1 MNLNDYQEKAA
12 EFRGPGVPNEERVLG
27 LLAEAGEVAG
37 VFQKLCRGTF
47 QPQEAE
53 KLLFKELGD
62 VLWYLSQVAND
73 NGWQLGEIAQANLS
87 KLTDRKLRSV
97 LLTGTGD
104 ER

>member
-1 MNLNDYQEKAA
+1 MNFNDYQQKAA
-12 EFRGPGVPNEERVLG
+12 EFRGPNVPNEERVMG

-37 VFQKLCRGTF
+37 VFQKLIRGTYA
-47 QPQEAE
+47 PVEAE

-73 NGWQLGEIAQANLS
+73 NGWELAGIAAANLE
-87 KLTDRKLRSV
+87 KLESRRLRNV
-97 LLTGTGD
+97 LLTGVGD